1 NPQHMLSPG
10 LFVRIR
16 FPVGDPHPSLL
27 IPEEALATDQGQ
39 RFVYVIG
46 DDNRVVYRRVQVG
59 MLVAGRRA
67 ITDGLGPTERVA
79 VSGLQRL
86 RKDLEVDPRPMS
98 SEKLADAPTE
108 NRPGDTTSTVRRV
121 TPGKPGG

>member
-1 NPQHMLSPG
+1 M
-10 LFVRIR
+10 
-16 FPVGDPHPSLL
+16 

-59 MLVAGRRA
+59 MLVAARAHQRRA
-67 ITDGLGPTERVA
+67 GSHGPCGRERIA
-79 VSGLQRL
+79 AIAQ
-86 RKDLEVDPRPMS
+86 DLEVDPPPLS
-98 SEKLADAPTE
+98 SEKMADAPAD
-108 NRPGDTTSTVRRV
+108 NRPNDTTSTVRRV